1 MNPLRSWTLSYRRP
15 LVALGLACALG
26 GATHAQPVDTPG
38 PATVRSVTVAH
49 PRDPLEPVNR
59 AIFEF
64 NDALDRAI
72 VKPLASGY
80 QQVVPSMARTGIGNA
95 FANLGDAWS
104 FVNNALQFKL
114 GPAGESL
121 IRFGVNTLFG
131 FAGLIDI
138 ASDLGIE
145 RHKQDFGLTLA
156 HYGVPSGPYLV
167 LPFLG
172 SSTLR
177 DTLVRPVDTQGD
189 LLLHLNDVPSRNAL
203 YALRLVDVRAQLL
216 RASEVV
222 DEAALDK
229 YSFTRDAY
237 LQRRDSL
244 AGVGAA
250 QGARSEGDIDNPDDP
265 ETPDSGSAGK
275 D

>member
-1 MNPLRSWTLSYRRP
+1 MNAKNPLLSLPRP
-15 LVALGLACALG
+15 LWALGLACALSG
-26 GATHAQPVDTPG
+26 TALAQAATPQP
-38 PATVRSVTVAH
+38 AH

-59 AIFEF
+59 VIFEF
-64 NDALDRAI
+64 NDAVDRA
-72 VKPLASGY
+72 VFKPLASGY
-80 QQVVPSMARTGIGNA
+80 QQALPSMVRTGVGNA
-95 FANLGDAWS
+95 FSNLGDAWS
-104 FVNNALQFKL
+104 FVNNGLQLKL
-114 GPAGESL
+114 APAGESL

-131 FAGLIDI
+131 LGGLIDI
-138 ASDLGIE
+138 ASDLGIP

-189 LLLHLNDVPSRNAL
+189 LLLHLNDVPARNSL
-203 YALRLVDVRAQLL
+203 YVLRVVDLRAQLL

-222 DEAALDK
+222 EGAALDK

-244 AGVGAA
+244 AGAGAA
-250 QGARSEGDIDNPDDP
+250 QGARSDGDIDNPDEP
-265 ETPDSGSAGK
+265 ETPDAGRAGK